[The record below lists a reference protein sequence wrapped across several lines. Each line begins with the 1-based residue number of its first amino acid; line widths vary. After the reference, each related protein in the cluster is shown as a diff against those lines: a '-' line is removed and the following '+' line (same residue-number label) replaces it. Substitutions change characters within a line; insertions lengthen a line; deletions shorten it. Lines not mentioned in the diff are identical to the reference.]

1 MIRILLVDDQKS
13 IRERLKSLLETEPD
27 FDIVGMV
34 DNGYDAIEQV
44 KLLLPDVVLMDME
57 MPDIDGVL
65 ATKII
70 AHSSIET
77 KVLVLTS
84 YDSHEYVAKSIYA
97 GAKGYILKG
106 APADEIR
113 EAVRFVNRGYMQIAP
128 GLFEKFMPT
137 PPSNSEVGSSL
148 EFKPRARNQAI
159 PVDFASDGID
169 RNETRP
175 GKLELTGIGEI
186 EVPKSRT
193 KRSDLELDRP
203 SELIVDITA
212 LNPPRKSIGWYQA
225 AALVLAGLG
234 LTSALY
240 LLRQGLNKPAD
251 VHSHQERSLRLQ
263 DLPFTGKIE
272 PVRVFKVD
280 ASIPGPIEAIYVK
293 VGQSISAGQR
303 LLTIRNTEAERTN
316 HSKTQQ
322 QQQLIAIHK
331 QAALQQVA
339 QQQQQL
345 RQQQQVSIGERQAAA
360 GRIQSV
366 LVAIANYQ
374 RNLAPLRQQVAAA
387 NIHLNIATSPA
398 QLPIDQ
404 KRAAIDRA
412 QAIYDRTL
420 ATYQR
425 LVQYQSEGAIS
436 QERLAQAE
444 QEMTVAKSDLNIAQS
459 DYTQT
464 IAAAQAATT
473 KQAAQTQV
481 TRLQQQL
488 TLEEQAGQ
496 LQQLQAQLTV
506 ARSDYQQI
514 ESRLQQIQRQQA
526 MLTVATVPTPPQPIL
541 ESTIVEVLA
550 PIAGTVLELPIS
562 QGDRVFI
569 GNKLLN
575 IADPRKLK
583 IGLQL
588 QPQQAA
594 LLKLGQRAV
603 VKIGTQID
611 SQEAIGSIT
620 NIAPPIDRSSQQIE
634 VEFTN
639 VKPTLLVGQ
648 MGTVYFPN

>member
-70 AHSSIET
+70 AHSSSET

-137 PPSNSEVGSSL
+137 PPHNNSEFGSL
-148 EFKPRARNQAI
+148 EYKPRERNQPI
-159 PVDFASDGID
+159 SLDLASDAATED
-169 RNETRP
+169 ENRP

-193 KRSDLELDRP
+193 KGSDLKLDRP
-203 SELIVDITA
+203 SKLIVDITA
-212 LNPPRKSIGWYQA
+212 LNSPRKSIGWYQA
-225 AALVLAGLG
+225 AALVVAGLG
-234 LTSALY
+234 LTYALY
-240 LLRQGLNKPAD
+240 LLRQGMNKPAD
-251 VHSHQERSLRLQ
+251 VHTHHEQSLRLQ

-272 PVRVFKVD
+272 PVRIFTID

-293 VGQSISAGQR
+293 VGQSIAPGQR
-303 LLTIRNTEAERTN
+303 LLTIRNTDAERTN
-316 HSKTQQ
+316 HSKIQQ
-322 QQQLIAIHK
+322 QQQLIATQK
-331 QAALQQVA
+331 QAAFQQIA

-345 RQQQQVSIGERQAAA
+345 RQQQQISIGERQAAA

-366 LVAIANYQ
+366 LIAIANYQ
-374 RNLAPLRQQVAAA
+374 RNLAPLRQQVATA
-387 NIHLNIATSPA
+387 NIQVNIATQPE

-404 KRAAIDRA
+404 KRIAIDRA

-425 LVQYQSEGAIS
+425 LTQYQTEGAIS
-436 QERLAQAE
+436 QARVEQAE
-444 QEMTVAKSDLNIAQS
+444 QEMTVAKSDLQIAQS
-459 DYTQT
+459 DYERT
-464 IAAAQAATT
+464 ISAAQAATI
-473 KQAAQTQV
+473 KQAAQTQA

-496 LQQLQAQLTV
+496 LQQLQAQLNV

-514 ESRLQQIQRQQA
+514 ESRLQQIQQQQA
-526 MLTVATVPTPPQPIL
+526 MLRVASVPTPPKPML
-541 ESTIVEVLA
+541 ESTLVAVLA

-562 QGDRVFI
+562 QGDRVFT
-569 GNKLLN
+569 GHKLLN
-575 IADPRKLK
+575 IADPKKLK
-583 IGLQL
+583 IGVDLQL
-588 QPQQAA
+588 QQAA

-603 VKIGTQID
+603 VKVGTQID
-611 SQEAIGSIT
+611 SQEAIGAIT
-620 NIAPPIDRSSQQIE
+620 KIAPPIDRSTQHIE
-634 VEFTN
+634 VEFTHSQ
-639 VKPTLLVGQ
+639 PTLLVGQ
-648 MGTVYFPN
+648 IGTVYFSN